1 MDSVDNDNST
11 ERRPE
16 NRPGG
21 AGGAADGDR
30 GSTER
35 RPAADP
41 GSDLRF
47 SPRANRAHEIA
58 WHAWGDEAFAAAR
71 AASKPVLL
79 AISAVWCHWCH
90 VMDET
95 SYSDPRVMAAIAE
108 GFVAV
113 RVDNDRRPDVNRR
126 YNMGGW
132 PTIAF
137 LTPAGEVL
145 TGATYLPP
153 DQLLTVLA
161 RVRAYYAAHA
171 LEPAGGGDRGAT
183 GGGQPVVA
191 GPPAAAQAGARLAAG
206 AEGPSAAGAAAVCR
220 GVAALYDPRHGG
232 LGDEP
237 KFPQPEALTLLL
249 AAGVRHDDDRLL
261 AMTLHSLDAM
271 AGGGLRDSVE
281 QGFFRYA
288 THRDWSAPHYEK
300 MLGDNARLALL
311 YLDAFAFTGRAPY
324 GEVARGIIGY
334 LTTVLAAG
342 DTPVFWGSQDA
353 DEHYYACD
361 AAGRGRVK
369 VQPALD
375 RTVFVDVNAL
385 AARALLRA
393 ATLFE
398 RSDPLRAG
406 LATVDHLWDHGHG
419 RHAMVHYLGGPVA
432 GLLTDQAEMAAA
444 LLDAYE
450 VSGDR
455 TYLARARLL
464 ADWALEHLR
473 ARDGRFT
480 DRPQILTAVSEAV
493 RDGPLPALD
502 GGAERADAL
511 IRLAAFSGAPAY
523 REEAGKTLAAYAPE
537 AAAAGPFAAA
547 WALAVMRFV
556 EHPTHIVIVGKL
568 GDEQSGALQRAA
580 LLIAEPL
587 CSVQLLDP
595 DADAEVIAREGYA
608 LDDGR
613 ATAFVCLAGVCLAPT
628 SDPARLPELVV
639 RSARD

>member
-1 MDSVDNDNST
+1 MDPADNDDSADH
-11 ERRPE
+11 
-16 NRPGG
+16 RPG
-21 AGGAADGDR
+21 
-30 GSTER
+30 
-35 RPAADP
+35 ADP
-41 GSDLRF
+41 GSDFRF

-58 WHAWGDEAFAAAR
+58 WRSWGDEAFAEAR
-71 AASKPVLL
+71 ATGKPVLL

-95 SYSDPRVMAAIAE
+95 SYSDPRVLAAIAE

-153 DQLLTVLA
+153 DQLLSVLA
-161 RVRAYYAAHA
+161 RVRDYYVQHGLHPGGSAADTDAPDGTIEAVGTVEAVEAHP
-171 LEPAGGGDRGAT
+171 EPARMS
-183 GGGQPVVA
+183 PVD
-191 GPPAAAQAGARLAAG
+191 
-206 AEGPSAAGAAAVCR
+206 AAGAATVCR
-220 GVAALYDPRHGG
+220 AVAALYDPRNGG
-232 LGDEP
+232 LGAEP
-237 KFPQPEALTLLL
+237 KFPQPEALGLLL
-249 AAGVRHDDDRLL
+249 AAGVRHQDERLL
-261 AMTLHSLDAM
+261 TMVLHSLDAM
-271 AGGGLRDSVE
+271 AAGELRDSVE
-281 QGFFRYA
+281 EGFFRYA
-288 THRDWSAPHYEK
+288 TRRDWSAPHYEK

-324 GEVARGIIGY
+324 GQVARGVIEY

-342 DTPVFWGSQDA
+342 DAPVFWGSQDA
-353 DEHYYACD
+353 DEHYYRLD
-361 AAGRGRVK
+361 AAGRERLKVK
-369 VQPALD
+369 PAPD
-375 RTVFVDVNAL
+375 RTVFVDTNAL
-385 AARALLRA
+385 TARALLRA

-398 RSDPLRAG
+398 TPDLPRAG
-406 LATVDHLWDHGHG
+406 LAAIDHLWDRGHG
-419 RHAMVHYLGGPVA
+419 RRAMSHYLGGPIA
-432 GLLTDQAEMAAA
+432 GLLADQAEMAAA

-480 DRPQILTAVSEAV
+480 DRPQVLTSESGGA
-493 RDGPLPALD
+493 RGAPLPVLE
-502 GGAERADAL
+502 GGAEMADDL
-511 IRLAAFSGAPAY
+511 TRLAAFSGVPAY
-523 REEAGKTLAAYAPE
+523 REEAARALAAYEPE
-537 AAAAGPFAAA
+537 AASAGPFAAG

-556 EHPTHIVIVGKL
+556 EHPTHIVVVGHR
-568 GDEQSGALQRAA
+568 GDSRSGALLRAA
-580 LLIAEPL
+580 LRVAEPL
-587 CSVQLLDP
+587 RSVQLLDP
-595 DADAEVIAREGYA
+595 DADAEVIAREGYL
-608 LDDGR
+608 LDDAGG
-613 ATAFVCLAGVCLAPT
+613 AAAFVCLAGVCLAPT